1 MSDFDELLRRV
12 VRMSEDI
19 QEFKRASEN
28 QVREGTIEK
37 VDAKKGYQVT
47 FGKDENGKP
56 IPSAWFPHHEQGGAF
71 KTWRPSSRGQIVYVV
86 APGGDQR
93 RAFVVPRG
101 GFSDDNPQPSDKL
114 EENVDTF
121 GQYRR
126 EIREKDTVDKVGKA
140 KVSKK
145 AEGKITAET
154 GDQPDDGSAPGGLGA
169 NVQHELNKQLQ
180 GIRAN
185 LTQLENN
192 VAGLHE
198 ITSRFREIA
207 QGRIPELAA
216 IQSILDGKPDGLE
229 KAAKMALGN
238 LEGYVAKSMQQMLG
252 KLTNGFMSNVLGMV
266 QGFVGG
272 QIGGILDQVEQL
284 ASAEGLEAAAG
295 EALNA
300 AVGEARGMIAE
311 AVGGSTAALSAKMR
325 QMAGIAAGTPIEA
338 AFGLLQGQMG
348 GALGGALDVAANL
361 GGMLDGQQNL
371 TKGLTRS
378 YRLGGY

>member
-1 MSDFDELLRRV
+1 VSDFDDLLRVV
-12 VRMSEDI
+12 VRMSHQLEEI
-19 QEFKRASEN
+19 KHTATN
-28 QVREGTIEK
+28 MLREGVVEK
-37 VDAKKGYQVT
+37 VDGKKGYQVN
-47 FGKDENGKP
+47 FGKDEDGKP

-71 KTWRPSSRGQIVYVV
+71 KTWRPSSKGQIVYVV

-154 GDQPDDGSAPGGLGA
+154 GDQPDDGSASGGLGA
-169 NVQHELNKQLQ
+169 NVQHELNRQLQ
-180 GIRAN
+180 TLRAD
-185 LTQLENN
+185 LTQARNEI
-192 VAGLHE
+192 AGLHE

-238 LEGYVAKSMQQMLG
+238 LEGYMAKAFQGALG
-252 KLTNGFMSNVLGMV
+252 KLTNGFMSSVMGAV
-266 QGFVGG
+266 RGFVQG
-272 QIGGILDQVEQL
+272 QIGGLLGQVADL
-284 ASAEGLEAAAG
+284 ASLHGISDAIADPLGAA
-295 EALNA
+295 EALVA
-300 AVGEARGMIAE
+300 DV
-311 AVGGSTAALSAKMR
+311 
-325 QMAGIAAGTPIEA
+325 AAGTAHDEFGNQLGAIEA
-338 AFGLLQGQMG
+338 AFAGTPGEAAFALLRGQFG

>member
-1 MSDFDELLRRV
+1 VSDFDDLLRVV
-12 VRMSEDI
+12 VRMSHQLE
-19 QEFKRASEN
+19 EMKHTATN
-28 QVREGTIEK
+28 MLREGVVER
-37 VDAKKGYQVT
+37 VDGKRGYQVN
-47 FGKDENGKP
+47 FGKDEDGKP

-71 KTWRPSSRGQIVYVV
+71 KTWRPSSKGQIVYVV

-93 RAFVVPRG
+93 RAFVVPQG

-169 NVQHELNKQLQ
+169 NVQHELNRQLQ

-252 KLTNGFMSNVLGMV
+252 KLTNGFMSSVMGMV
-266 QGFVGG
+266 HGFVQG
-272 QIGGILDQVEQL
+272 QIGGLLGQVADL
-284 ASAEGLEAAAG
+284 ASLHGITDAIADPLGAAEALALDVAAG
-295 EALNA
+295 GSHGVFNRNLDTIGA
-300 AVGEARGMIAE
+300 AF
-311 AVGGSTAALSAKMR
+311 AA
-325 QMAGIAAGTPIEA
+325 TPGEA
-338 AFGLLQGQMG
+338 AFALLRGQFG

>member
-1 MSDFDELLRRV
+1 MSDFDDLLRVV
-12 VRMSEDI
+12 VRMSHQLE
-19 QEFKRASEN
+19 EMKHTATN
-28 QVREGTIEK
+28 MLREGVVEK
-37 VDAKKGYQVT
+37 VDGKRGYQVS
-47 FGKDENGKP
+47 FGKDEDGKP

-71 KTWRPSSRGQIVYVV
+71 KTWRPSSKGQIVYVV

-207 QGRIPELAA
+207 QGRIAPSVEEFRA
-216 IQSILDGKPDGLE
+216 GVVTFVMEVVYRPKGH
-229 KAAKMALGN
+229 LGD
-238 LEGYVAKSMQQMLG
+238 
-252 KLTNGFMSNVLGMV
+252 LTEEPTLRLVS
-266 QGFVGG
+266 
-272 QIGGILDQVEQL
+272 
-284 ASAEGLEAAAG
+284 
-295 EALNA
+295 
-300 AVGEARGMIAE
+300 
-311 AVGGSTAALSAKMR
+311 
-325 QMAGIAAGTPIEA
+325 
-338 AFGLLQGQMG
+338 
-348 GALGGALDVAANL
+348 VAANDNGDL
-361 GGMLDGQQNL
+361 RFG
-371 TKGLTRS
+371 TYKEEAA
-378 YRLGGY
+378 